1 MRKHFVLGAI
11 IALIPVAAA
20 YADSTGAGSGLPGSW
35 GQSGAMVS
43 HQMRPALKASK
54 QDINHTNVTSTNAT
68 TSPSTSSSTAP
79 SQAISVK
86 VKGEMRIR
94 EAK

>member
-11 IALIPVAAA
+11 IALIPAAAA
-20 YADSTGAGSGLPGSW
+20 YADSTGAGSGLPSSW

-43 HQMRPALKASK
+43 HQMRSPLKASK
-54 QDINHTNVTSTNAT
+54 QSINHTNVTSTNAT

-79 SQAISVK
+79 SQSISVK

-94 EAK
+94 ETK